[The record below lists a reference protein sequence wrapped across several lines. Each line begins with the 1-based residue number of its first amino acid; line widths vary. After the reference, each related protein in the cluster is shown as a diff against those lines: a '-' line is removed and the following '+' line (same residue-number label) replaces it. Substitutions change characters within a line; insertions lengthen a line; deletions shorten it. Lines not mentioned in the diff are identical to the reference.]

1 MLKILE
7 PNNTL
12 IHKVT
17 LKNYRCFS
25 ERQIAKLAPLTLLVG
40 ENNAGKSSF
49 MAMIRVLLKIAG
61 GKTSNFK
68 EEPFDL
74 GTFSNI
80 VHDGAE
86 NFEIGFSS
94 RVSSGSSEASSD
106 VPQTVDCEYCV
117 NFEQGDSTVPNPR
130 YTRFIVKDSYFELDH
145 KSNLLKLGLGTHER
159 KREFKNVGHV
169 TPSLSFLLLDQ
180 SSIYR
185 SLLEKST
192 RDSESLDQYSPANE
206 ELQCLAQL
214 SSAYDKFLYKF
225 NRVSYFRDDESLH
238 VFASAPIR
246 SKPRRTYDPSGIK
259 QDPEGTYMP
268 MYLANLYFR
277 YPEKWQKLKKML
289 TAFGRDS
296 QLFDEIIVKP
306 YGETEADPFQLQI
319 RESGGGMDGSV
330 RNLIDV
336 GYGISQ
342 ILPIIAELLRNST
355 KSIFLL
361 QQPEVHLHPRAQA
374 AFGGLLCQV
383 ANSDSQLLVETHS
396 DYILDRIM
404 IDIRDRKCRLQPED
418 VSILF
423 FERSGTSSKIHSLR
437 LDEKGEIQDA
447 PDVYRKFFME
457 EMKSFLGYS

>member
-1 MLKILE
+1 MLKIFE
-7 PNNTL
+7 PHNTL

-17 LKNYRCFS
+17 LRNYRCFG
-25 ERQIAKLAPLTLLVG
+25 ERQTATLAPLTLLVG

-61 GKTSNFK
+61 GRASNFQ

-86 NFEIGFSS
+86 KFEIGFSS
-94 RVSSGSSEASSD
+94 RVSIASSESSSE
-106 VPQTVDCEYCV
+106 VPQTVDCEFRV
-117 NFEQGDSTVPNPR
+117 NFEQGDRAVPNPR
-130 YTRFIVKDSYFELDH
+130 HTRFSIKDFFFELDH
-145 KSNLLKLGLGTHER
+145 QSNLLKLGTH
-159 KREFKNVGHV
+159 KRNREIKFGHAGL
-169 TPSLSFLLLDQ
+169 PLFFFFDGISKHLSEILT
-180 SSIYR
+180 S
-185 SLLEKST
+185 
-192 RDSESLDQYSPANE
+192 DSESLGDDYPTDE
-206 ELQCLAQL
+206 ELKSLSQL
-214 SSAYDKFLYKF
+214 FDAYKEFSYEF
-225 NRVSYFRDDESLH
+225 NRMDLFGKDEASR
-238 VFASAPIR
+238 VFESAPIR

-277 YPEKWQKLKKML
+277 CPEKWQNLKRSL

-319 RESGGGMDGSV
+319 RESGGGMDGRV
-330 RNLIDV
+330 RNFIDV

-342 ILPIIAELLRNST
+342 ILPIVAELLRNST
-355 KSIFLL
+355 KSIYLL
-361 QQPEVHLHPRAQA
+361 QQPEVYLHPRAQA

-404 IDIRDRKCRLQPED
+404 INIRDRKCRLKPEY

-423 FERSGTSSKIHSLR
+423 FERSGTRSKIHSMS

-457 EMKSFLGYS
+457 EMKSFLGYA